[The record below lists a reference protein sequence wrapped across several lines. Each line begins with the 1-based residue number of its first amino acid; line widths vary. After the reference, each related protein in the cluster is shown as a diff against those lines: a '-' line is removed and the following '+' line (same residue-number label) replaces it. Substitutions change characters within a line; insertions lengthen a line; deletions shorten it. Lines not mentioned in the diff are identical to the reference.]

1 MTFHLNTFKNF
12 YDNLSYNNKKIII
25 VNLINNIKFNV
36 VDEDIEIEDVKID
49 INNLNYA
56 INNLK

>member
-1 MTFHLNTFKNF
+1 MTFNLNTFENF
-12 YDNLSYNNKKIII
+12 YNNLSYNNKKIII

-49 INNLNYA
+49 INRLNYA
-56 INNLK
+56 VNNLK